1 MTCTVPELALARPA
15 RMLMSVVLPAPLGAQ
30 QAEEL
35 ARLDVEAHA
44 LEGLEFALG
53 GAEGLGDPRKTQGRH
68 ATCAG
73 LIVNCHLLIQRSFK
87 LPLIAVR
94 FKTAFRLTSHLR
106 SPSMSDLKAAF
117 DQAVAD
123 SKNLPERPDNMTL
136 LKIYALFKQGSQGDV
151 EGERPGFTDF
161 VARAKYDAWAELKG
175 QTLEQAQQA
184 YVDLIESLK

>member
-1 MTCTVPELALARPA
+1 
-15 RMLMSVVLPAPLGAQ
+15 
-30 QAEEL
+30 
-35 ARLDVEAHA
+35 
-44 LEGLEFALG
+44 
-53 GAEGLGDPRKTQGRH
+53 
-68 ATCAG
+68 
-73 LIVNCHLLIQRSFK
+73 
-87 LPLIAVR
+87 
-94 FKTAFRLTSHLR
+94 
-106 SPSMSDLKAAF
+106 MSDLKAAF
-117 DQAVAD
+117 EQAVAD